1 MTVGNDK
8 AKPSGVSLEKSDLLP
23 DAWERFEHAVD
34 AAVKSGPRHR
44 ASREKIASLRPVGS
58 PTYGE
63 PVIVFGVVN
72 KGGEWR
78 PFEPYRLLPD
88 GNIEFATLVSAG

>member
-1 MTVGNDK
+1 MEPK
-8 AKPSGVSLEKSDLLP
+8 QEKQQAVDDLAR
-23 DAWERFEHAVD
+23 DESWARFERAVD

-44 ASREKIASLRPVGS
+44 ASRQKIAALRPSGS
-58 PTYGE
+58 PTYSE

-72 KGGEWR
+72 EGGQWR

-88 GNIEFATLVSAG
+88 GNIEFTKLASTG